1 MKVDY
6 TLIPALHAAARRHRS
21 QVVGAL
27 IAAAFAWISRIVS
40 RKPQHEAT
48 ATAW

>member
-21 QVVGAL
+21 QVIGAL
-27 IAAAFAWISRIVS
+27 IAAAFARIAS
-40 RKPQHEAT
+40 RKPRHEVA

>member
-1 MKVDY
+1 MRVDY

-27 IAAAFAWISRIVS
+27 IAAAFARIVS
-40 RKPQHEAT
+40 RKPRQHGAT